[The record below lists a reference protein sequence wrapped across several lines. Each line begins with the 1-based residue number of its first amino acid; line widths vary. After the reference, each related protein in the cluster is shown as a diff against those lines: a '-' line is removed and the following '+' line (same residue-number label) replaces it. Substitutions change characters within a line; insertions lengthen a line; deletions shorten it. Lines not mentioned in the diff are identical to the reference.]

1 MAYDLDLSFIYKNP
15 TRVVFGVNSLN
26 DLGPEMNLLNGS
38 KAFIIT
44 DKGVEEAGLV
54 DKVVKALGS
63 RWVGTYNEVPTDSGI
78 HIVNQAAEIAR
89 QKGADLVVSVGGGSV
104 IAHAKGVAPLLMEG
118 GKLGEY

>member
-1 MAYDLDLSFIYKNP
+1 MAYDLDLSFIYKDP
-15 TRVVFGVNSLN
+15 TRIVFGVNSLN

-63 RWVGTYNEVPTDSGI
+63 RWVGTYNEVPQDSGI

-89 QKGADLVVSVGGGSV
+89 EKGADLVVSVGGGSV
-104 IAHAKGVAPLLMEG
+104 IDTAKGVALLLMEG
-118 GKLGEY
+118 GRCES